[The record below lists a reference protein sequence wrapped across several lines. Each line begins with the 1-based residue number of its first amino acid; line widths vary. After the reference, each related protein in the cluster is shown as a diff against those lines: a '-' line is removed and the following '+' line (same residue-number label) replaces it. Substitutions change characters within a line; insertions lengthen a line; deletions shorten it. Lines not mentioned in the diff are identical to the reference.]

1 MSMLKPSPAML
12 AQAHAAAHLR
22 GTLAEA
28 MRSPVLARCLEIT
41 ALALSQPRADRY
53 RPPPAAPPSALLLHV
68 TNQQEQP
75 IRDFKRASA
84 ADKDD
89 IE

>member
-1 MSMLKPSPAML
+1 MQKPTPGQL
-12 AQAHAAAHLR
+12 AHAHAEADLR

-53 RPPPAAPPSALLLHV
+53 RPPPAAPPAIASP
-68 TNQQEQP
+68 TGNTDQFTSP
-75 IRDFKRASA
+75 RRDYKRASA
-84 ADKDD
+84 ADT
-89 IE
+89 EE

>member
-1 MSMLKPSPAML
+1 ML
-12 AQAHAAAHLR
+12 AQAHDAAHLR

-53 RPPPAAPPSALLLHV
+53 RPPPAAPPAIPAPTKQSDQLK
-68 TNQQEQP
+68 TP
-75 IRDFKRASA
+75 RPDFKRACA
-84 ADKDD
+84 ADKD
-89 IE
+89 EPQ